1 MGDSGKNIHV
11 SKNGSE
17 IVTAKLYTAQSD
29 VGSNYF
35 PVKISGV
42 TYYAKCGSTSDT
54 YASRLNLT
62 KINSANYAIL
72 SQAVCAYDSI
82 SYTTAGT
89 FTFMV
94 PNAAPRVR
102 ITCVGG
108 GGGCAQANGY
118 RTAAAGTGGMSG
130 VTNLISASG
139 GCGGVVSG
147 YWTRIEGADDES
159 WVSVVTAG
167 AAGTPNGRAGSTV
180 DSYKSGNRYYYL
192 GGTGFAVS
200 ATLTNGTYGG
210 GGGGDHYLTS
220 HIATGGSGGWNQG
233 TYSVN
238 EGQSLSI
245 TVGAGGTENNNARPY
260 AERYGT
266 NPGNAGFVII
276 EYGVG
281 I

>member
-29 VGSNYF
+29 VGSNYLQ
-35 PVKISGV
+35 VKISGV

-54 YASRLNLT
+54 YASRLKLT

-72 SQAVCAYDSI
+72 SQAVCAYNSI

-89 FTFMV
+89 FTFTV

-108 GGGCAQANGY
+108 GGGCAQANATK
-118 RTAAAGTGGMSG
+118 TATAIAGGTSG
-130 VTNLISASG
+130 VANLISASG
-139 GCGGVVSG
+139 GGGGDVSG
-147 YWTRIEGADDES
+147 YWTHIEGGESES

-167 AAGTPNGRAGSTV
+167 AAGTPNGRAGSKV
-180 DSYKSGNRYYYL
+180 SSYKSGNKYYYL

-200 ATLTNGTYGG
+200 AALTDGTYGG
-210 GGGGDHYLTS
+210 GGGGDHYILS
-220 HIATGGSGGWNQG
+220 NIATGGSGGWNQG
-233 TYSVN
+233 TFSVS

-245 TVGAGGTENNNARPY
+245 AVGAGGTENNNARPY